1 MIWFFTLYPYVILKT
16 NKNSRQKVLVQYSP
30 TFLFFIKLY
39 SLKQWN
45 SFVYI
50 SKFTLIKKFF
60 LITIEHRRVFIK
72 YVGKIF
78 RISKKKKLIF
88 LTLNYTGFNYVIWKN
103 IFLRWQWRPKRYFEF
118 FILTNKSLHKMFW
131 DSIIHLRP
139 LNTYTRRGVYNN
151 LFTYYQRKRQKAL
164 NR

>member
-1 MIWFFTLYPYVILKT
+1 MIWFFSLYPYCILK
-16 NKNSRQKVLVQYSP
+16 KDKEFKQHVLVQYNS

-39 SLKQWN
+39 TYRKWKN
-45 SFVYI
+45 FVYI
-50 SKFTLIKKFF
+50 NKKVLLRKFF
-60 LITIEHRRVFIK
+60 LVTIEHRRVFIK
-72 YVGKIF
+72 YIGKIF

-103 IFLRWQWRPKRYFEF
+103 IKLKWQWRPKRYFEF

-139 LNTYTRRGVYNN
+139 LNTYTKRGVYNN
-151 LFTYYQRKRQKAL
+151 LFIYYQRKRQKTL